1 MKTTQTTTAALALV
15 LSAFL
20 AHGAAAQTDD
30 PNKMNS
36 TSTTTTTTTITPKT
50 LTGKVETKN
59 ADSVVVLTDAGDR
72 VTVYTDA
79 SSTLPTTSWIVGDRV
94 TVTYSS
100 PTAGRNHA
108 DTIVLA
114 SAPSTSYPSS
124 TRTADTT
131 TSTTTTETDTSAS
144 SLPRTASSTP
154 LALLLGSFAGAAA
167 VGLHLARRNS

>member
-1 MKTTQTTTAALALV
+1 MKTTHTTTAALALA
-15 LSAFL
+15 LSVFL
-20 AHGAAAQTDD
+20 AHGAAAQTSD
-30 PNKMNS
+30 PNKMDTSS
-36 TSTTTTTTTITPKT
+36 TTATTTTTTTPKT

-100 PTAGRNHA
+100 PMAGRNHA
-108 DTIVLA
+108 DTIVIA

-124 TRTADTT
+124 TTTTDTT
-131 TSTTTTETDTSAS
+131 TTTTDTSAS

-154 LALLLGSFAGAAA
+154 LTLLLGSFAGAAA

>member
-1 MKTTQTTTAALALV
+1 MKTTQTTTAALALA
-15 LSAFL
+15 LSVFL

-36 TSTTTTTTTITPKT
+36 TSTTTTTTTTTAPKT

-108 DTIVLA
+108 DTIVIA
-114 SAPSTSYPSS
+114 SAPSTSQPSS

-131 TSTTTTETDTSAS
+131 TSTTTTETDTSA
-144 SLPRTASSTP
+144 LPRTASSTP